1 MSVGRRLGARV
12 VHATDPLI
20 VMRCVVEE
28 ALALIPAAEGAV
40 VELIGG
46 DALTYVCA
54 AGTLIHT
61 VGTRVRMRGSL
72 SGLAV
77 RRGVTLRCD
86 DAASDDRVDRDA
98 CRRIGAVS
106 MICMPLLRDGRA
118 TGVLKLTSSRA
129 GAFDDQHVAL
139 LGSLA
144 TFVND
149 AVGGWA
155 SMARSATVAMGD
167 QFSGIAGPL
176 PPDDQNPD
184 ASSDD
189 DRISA
194 FVANVLQPSGIE
206 DRQARRRIEHVL
218 TRSAVSVALQPII
231 DLKTGRLAG
240 CEALAR
246 FPGSPHRPPDAWFAE
261 AERVGLG
268 AEIQLLALHAALR
281 KLSELPAQCYLAVNI
296 SPDLAVRPEVRHLLE
311 TVDAQRIVVELTEH
325 NAVQDYPALIT
336 ALDLI
341 RTRGTRLAI
350 DDTGAGFAG
359 FAHILRLAPDL
370 IKLDRILT
378 TGVDSDPA
386 RQALAGA
393 LVSFATATRAKVIAE
408 GIETQAELDTLHCL
422 GIHYG
427 QGHLLGKPGPVADL
441 MESRVQLSAS

>member
-1 MSVGRRLGARV
+1 VSGGRRPGARV
-12 VHATDPLI
+12 VNATDPLL

-40 VELIGG
+40 VELVGG
-46 DALTYVCA
+46 DELTYVCA
-54 AGTLIHT
+54 AGTLMKAI
-61 VGTRVRMRGSL
+61 GTRVRMRGSL

-77 RRGVTLRCD
+77 RQGVTLRCN
-86 DAASDDRVDRDA
+86 DAASDDRVDGDA
-98 CRRIGAVS
+98 CLRVGAVS
-106 MICMPLLRDGRA
+106 MICLPLLRNGRV
-118 TGVLKLTSSRA
+118 TGVLKLTSSRV

-144 TFVND
+144 TFISD

-155 SMARSATVAMGD
+155 SMARSATA
-167 QFSGIAGPL
+167 ALL
-176 PPDDQNPD
+176 PDGRIIDP
-184 ASSDD
+184 SSDD

-218 TRSAVSVALQPII
+218 NRSSVSVVLQPII

-261 AERVGLG
+261 AEGVGLG
-268 AEIQLLALHAALR
+268 AELQLLALRTALHN
-281 KLSELPAQCYLAVNI
+281 LSDLPAHCYLAVNL
-296 SPDLAVRPEVRHLLE
+296 SPDVAVRPEARHLLE
-311 TVDAQRIVVELTEH
+311 TVDAKRIVVELTEH
-325 NAVQDYPALIT
+325 NQVQDYPALIT
-336 ALDLI
+336 ALEVI

-370 IKLDRILT
+370 IKLDRMLT

-393 LVSFATATRAKVIAE
+393 LVSFATATRAKVVAE

-427 QGHLLGKPGPVADL
+427 QGYLLGRPGSVSDL
-441 MESRVQLSAS
+441 LDSRAQLSAS

>member
-1 MSVGRRLGARV
+1 
-12 VHATDPLI
+12 
-20 VMRCVVEE
+20 
-28 ALALIPAAEGAV
+28 
-40 VELIGG
+40 
-46 DALTYVCA
+46 
-54 AGTLIHT
+54 
-61 VGTRVRMRGSL
+61 
-72 SGLAV
+72 
-77 RRGVTLRCD
+77 
-86 DAASDDRVDRDA
+86 
-98 CRRIGAVS
+98 VS
-106 MICMPLLRDGRA
+106 MICLPLLRNSRV
-118 TGVLKLTSSRA
+118 TGVLKLTSSRV

-144 TFVND
+144 TFISD

-155 SMARSATVAMGD
+155 SMARSATA
-167 QFSGIAGPL
+167 ALL
-176 PPDDQNPD
+176 PDGRIIDP
-184 ASSDD
+184 SSDD

-218 TRSAVSVALQPII
+218 NRSSVSVVLQPII

-261 AERVGLG
+261 AEGVGLG
-268 AEIQLLALHAALR
+268 AELQLLALRTALHN
-281 KLSELPAQCYLAVNI
+281 LSDLPAQCYLAVNL
-296 SPDLAVRPEVRHLLE
+296 SPDVAVRPEARHLLE
-311 TVDAQRIVVELTEH
+311 TVDANRIVVELTEH
-325 NAVQDYPALIT
+325 NQVQDYPALIT
-336 ALDLI
+336 ALEVI

-370 IKLDRILT
+370 IKLDRMLT

-393 LVSFATATRAKVIAE
+393 LVSFATATRAKVVAE

-427 QGHLLGKPGPVADL
+427 QGYLLGRPGSVSDL
-441 MESRVQLSAS
+441 LDSRAQLSAS